1 MATKKATHVLSDQ
14 EQIDSIS
21 KRVKRAQG
29 QLGGGDFDLIKE
41 IGNE

>member
-1 MATKKATHVLSDQ
+1 LQ
-14 EQIDSIS
+14 EAIAARA
-21 KRVKRAQG
+21 KLELYRAQG